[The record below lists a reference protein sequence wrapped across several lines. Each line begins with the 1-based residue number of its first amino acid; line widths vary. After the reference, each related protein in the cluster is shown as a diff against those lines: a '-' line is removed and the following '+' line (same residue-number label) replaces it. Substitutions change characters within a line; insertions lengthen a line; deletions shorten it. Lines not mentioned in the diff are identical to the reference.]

1 MIDTF
6 SCKKPLKNNFYVK
19 ANIRDVEILPTKS
32 GVLIYADVDFAKDSN
47 AVQVGTIAACPKV
60 IVDTYYKKFVKDIEL
75 KVGDKIYFHHSVVQN
90 NQKHKPER
98 YHIDEETGERLYI
111 CPYENIYCVIRN
123 GEIIPLEDFVFCSE
137 VQEKKEQLINPKFF
151 QKEVFEKK
159 EIPILSKK
167 LEQYAIVEVVS
178 KRVSEEIDVKKGDK
192 VFINRDSDYP
202 IRIENKDYFRI
213 MSRNILAVIEKDDNP
228 PK

>member
-19 ANIRDVEILPTKS
+19 ANMRDVEILPTKS

-60 IVDTYYKKFVKDIEL
+60 IVDTYYKKFVKDVEL

-98 YHIDEETGERLYI
+98 YHIEESTGDRLYI
-111 CPYENIYCVIRN
+111 CPYELIYCVVRD
-123 GEIIPLEDFVFCSE
+123 GVIIPLEDFIFCSE
-137 VQEKKEQLINPKFF
+137 VKETKEELINPKFF
-151 QKEVFEKK
+151 QKEVFESKQ
-159 EIPILSKK
+159 IPILSKK
-167 LEQYAIVEVVS
+167 LEQVAMVEVIN
-178 KRVSEEIDVKKGDK
+178 KRVSKEIDVKKGDK
-192 VFINRDSDYP
+192 IFIMKDSDYG
-202 IRIENKDYFRI
+202 IRIEGIDYFRI
-213 MSRNILAVIEKDDNP
+213 MARNILAVVEDND
-228 PK
+228 